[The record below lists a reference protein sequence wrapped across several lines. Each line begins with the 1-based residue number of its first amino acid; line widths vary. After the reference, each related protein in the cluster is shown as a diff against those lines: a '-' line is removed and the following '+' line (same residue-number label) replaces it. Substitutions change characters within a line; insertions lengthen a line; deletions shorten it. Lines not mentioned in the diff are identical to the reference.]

1 MNKILTIIIPTYNM
15 EMYLRR
21 CLDSLIID
29 EEGMKQL
36 EVLVINDGS
45 KDSSSQI
52 AHEYQ
57 DKYPDTYRVIDK
69 ENGNYGSCINR
80 GLKEATGKYVKV
92 LDADDK
98 FDTVVFAEYFNYL
111 LSYNADIFVT
121 DVSILN
127 SNGKLT
133 EKWNNNYV
141 PFKLMEISTLS
152 AAWIHNLTYRLD
164 LFNSIDYVQTE
175 GISYTD
181 EEFAFFPIQNAKSFV
196 YLPILLYNYYLGR
209 DGQTM
214 NVDVWK
220 KNFYQE
226 IVVSKKMLEFWRDN
240 QARLHDSTNPMQDKL
255 VNRVNHFF
263 HRTLLEY
270 GMKDIKDIAEFDK
283 YVKTVSPDLYQI
295 TTETAIADNRIQ
307 FHYLKN
313 WRKHD
318 YKFSNFNMFY
328 ISVRLLFLLR
338 KVKKKMYPVICRF
351 FTHLYKKKN
360 VNIENFAGG
369 VIDM

>member
-15 EMYLRR
+15 EQYLRR

-57 DKYPDTYRVIDK
+57 DKYPDTFRVIDK

-92 LDADDK
+92 LDSDDK
-98 FDTVVFAEYFNYL
+98 FDSVIFADYLNYL
-111 LSYNADIFVT
+111 QKYNADIVVT
-121 DVSILN
+121 NVTVKNLN
-127 SNGKLT
+127 GEVTAQWDNDYPKFT
-133 EKWNNNYV
+133 
-141 PFKLMEISTLS
+141 MEDISTLS
-152 AAWIHNLTYRLD
+152 ASWIHNLTYRLD
-164 LFNSIDYVQTE
+164 LFKHIEYVQTE

-196 YLPILLYNYYLGR
+196 YLPIPLYNYYLGR

-214 NVDVWK
+214 NIDVWK

-226 IVVSKKMLEFWRDN
+226 IIVSKKMLEFWRDYHD
-240 QARLHDSTNPMQDKL
+240 RLHDATNPMRDKL
-255 VNRVNHFF
+255 VNHINHFF
-263 HRTLLEY
+263 HRTLLEF
-270 GMKDIKDIAEFDK
+270 GMKDVKEIAEFDK
-283 YVKTVSPDLYQI
+283 YIKSVAPDIYLI
-295 TTETAIADNRIQ
+295 TDETAIAENKIQ
-307 FHYLKN
+307 FHYLKK
-313 WRKHD
+313 WRMHH
-318 YKFSNFNMFY
+318 YKFSNFNMCCY
-328 ISVRLLFLLR
+328 IFVKLFLSLRRLKKMTFHLLFTPKI
-338 KVKKKMYPVICRF
+338 KVLNK
-351 FTHLYKKKN
+351 
-360 VNIENFAGG
+360 
-369 VIDM
+369 